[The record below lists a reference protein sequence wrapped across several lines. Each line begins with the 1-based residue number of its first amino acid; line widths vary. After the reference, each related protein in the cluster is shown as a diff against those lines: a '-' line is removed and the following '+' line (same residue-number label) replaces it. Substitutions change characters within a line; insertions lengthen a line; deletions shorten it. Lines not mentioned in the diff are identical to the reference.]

1 MKELKGKTALVTGS
15 GRGLGEGIALE
26 MAKLGMNLI
35 INDTIENNADAVA
48 AKIRSMNKE
57 AIVCHGDI
65 SQSDFVTAMVYRALD
80 KYGTIDVLVN
90 NAGISPK
97 KEGGKIPF
105 YEIPDEQW
113 NSVLAVNLTGSFM
126 CLREVAKIMIN
137 NRSGSVINISSISA
151 KTGNSGP
158 AGAHYSASK
167 AGLSCL
173 TKSAALELAPFNI
186 RVNAIA
192 PGVIATPMRNLSSL
206 ETNEALKKKIPLG
219 RFGSIEEIVAAVI
232 FLASDA
238 SSYITGATL
247 DINGGW
253 LMY

>member
-1 MKELKGKTALVTGS
+1 MKELQGKVALVTGS

-26 MAKLGMNLI
+26 MARLGMGLI
-35 INDTIENNADAVA
+35 INDTIEENVNFVA
-48 AKIRSMNKE
+48 EKIRAMDKE
-57 AIVCHGDI
+57 VIVCHGDI
-65 SQSDFVTAMVYRALD
+65 SDSEFIKAMVKKGLE
-80 KYGTIDVLVN
+80 KYGKIDVLVN

-105 YEIPDEQW
+105 YEIPDDQW

-126 CLREVAKIMIN
+126 CLREVSKSMME
-137 NRSGSVINISSISA
+137 NRSGSVINITSISA

-167 AGLSCL
+167 AGLNCL
-173 TKSAALELAPFNI
+173 TKSAALELSLFNI

-192 PGVIATPMRNLSSL
+192 PGVIDTPMRNLSSP

-219 RFGSIEEIVAAVI
+219 RFGRIEEVVAAVV
-232 FLASDA
+232 FLASDS

-247 DINGGW
+247 DLNGGW
-253 LMY
+253 LMF

>member
-137 NRSGSVINISSISA
+137 NRSGSVINISSIS
-151 KTGNSGP
+151 
-158 AGAHYSASK
+158 
-167 AGLSCL
+167 
-173 TKSAALELAPFNI
+173 
-186 RVNAIA
+186 
-192 PGVIATPMRNLSSL
+192 
-206 ETNEALKKKIPLG
+206 
-219 RFGSIEEIVAAVI
+219 
-232 FLASDA
+232 
-238 SSYITGATL
+238 
-247 DINGGW
+247 
-253 LMY
+253 